1 MSAKRTR
8 MRDDFLEA
16 QIIYPINEPFVQEA
30 ENARAKRK
38 RSDQSP
44 M

>member
-1 MSAKRTR
+1 MSAKRPR

-30 ENARAKRK
+30 EKARAKRK
-38 RSDQSP
+38 RSDQSL